1 MIVGADDALFF
12 HEATPWDDAQ
22 ALLEAAGFGD
32 GLPLVPP
39 TEARLARML
48 AGVAEPDAERAML
61 APMFGSVTPR
71 AVAYCALLAGCVPAE
86 LPVVLAAAVA
96 VAEDRFNLLGIA
108 TTTGTPAVAVCVHGP
123 VAARLGMNSGTNC
136 FGPGNRANACIGRAV
151 ALVLRNIAGMR
162 PETGDMA
169 TMGQP
174 GKYGFAFAEGTHP
187 WVPPLHVR
195 RGLPAEAG
203 AVTVLGV
210 SGTMEVLPEGGADH
224 PEMVL
229 RPMLAAMQGAQR
241 ASSGA
246 KARPGQEQ
254 VFLLPAEMAD
264 IILKAGWHLSRV
276 QDYLFG
282 ADPGIARNAADIHP
296 IITGGPGVKMTHPTL
311 WMGGTE
317 TVTRHLE
324 QATPTAPGG
333 GVR

>member
-1 MIVGADDALFF
+1 MIVGADDALFL

-22 ALLEAAGFGD
+22 ALLEAAGFSD

-48 AGVAEPDAERAML
+48 AGVAAPDAELAHL
-61 APMFGSVTPR
+61 APMFGAVTPQ
-71 AVAYCALLAGCVPAE
+71 AVAYCAMLAGCVPAE
-86 LPVVLAAAVA
+86 LPVVLAAALA
-96 VAEDRFNLLGIA
+96 AAEDSFNLLGIA
-108 TTTGTPAVAVCVHGP
+108 TTTGTPTVAVCVHGP
-123 VAARLGMNSGTNC
+123 VAGALGMNSGTNC
-136 FGPGNRANACIGRAV
+136 LGPGNRANACIGRAV

-174 GKYGFAFAEGTHP
+174 GKYGFAFAEGSHP
-187 WVPPLHVR
+187 WVPPLHTR
-195 RGLPAEAG
+195 RGLPESVS

-210 SGTMEVLPEGGADH
+210 SGTMEVLPEGGADS

-254 VFLLPAEMAD
+254 VMLIPAEMAD
-264 IILKAGWHLSRV
+264 ILLKSGWGLGRA
-276 QDYLFG
+276 QDFLFG
-282 ADPGIARNAADIHP
+282 ADPGIARSAADIHP
-296 IITGGPGVKMTHPTL
+296 IIAGGPGVKMTHPTL

-317 TVTRHLE
+317 MVTRSL
-324 QATPTAPGG
+324 PDLRG
-333 GVR
+333 